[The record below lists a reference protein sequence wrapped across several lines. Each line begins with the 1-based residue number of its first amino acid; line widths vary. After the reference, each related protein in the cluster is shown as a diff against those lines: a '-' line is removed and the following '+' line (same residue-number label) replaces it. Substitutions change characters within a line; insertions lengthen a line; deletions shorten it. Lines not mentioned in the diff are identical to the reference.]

1 MSEDH
6 RLEEEWPAK
15 LLLVRELE
23 GDVLAD
29 HVAIVDEEE
38 DPFTQRRAV
47 RLAQVLV
54 KLLIKLH
61 VVVRVHVEHPIRAIR
76 LVDVVEEV
84 KAIRAKM
91 AHEQVTHLVDG
102 RLFEDAAQVDE
113 HVEARERRLRATLV
127 RHACTAL
134 GARHGSRQ
142 L

>member
-1 MSEDH
+1 MGEHD
-6 RLEEEWPAK
+6 RLEEERPAE
-15 LLLVRELE
+15 LLLIRELE
-23 GDVLAD
+23 GDILAD

-38 DPFTQRRAV
+38 DPLAQRRAV

-61 VVVRVHVEHPIRAIR
+61 VVVRVHVEHSVRAIR

-84 KAIRAKM
+84 KAIRPKM

-102 RLFEDAAQVDE
+102 RLFEDAAQIDE
-113 HVEARERRLRATLV
+113 HVEARERRLRAALV
-127 RHACTAL
+127 RHAL